1 VAPVTPGISFAPL
14 TDSLVEFCK
23 GLEALLNANIAT
35 LAYGGNVARVFYG
48 EQDRYPTVPA
58 YCIEPVRKTR
68 DLDSMKMQRIY
79 DIYFTAQIICYLS
92 QVDSSDQVIR
102 EKVDLL
108 GEEVE
113 RIIHTDHELG
123 GLTMDLIV
131 LALESGYAYKDSG
144 KYKAVILTVQGRSR
158 EGLPC

>member
-1 VAPVTPGISFAPL
+1 MPTPGISFAPL
-14 TDSLVEFCK
+14 TVSLVEFCK
-23 GLEALLNANIAT
+23 GLEALLNTNIAT
-35 LAYGGNVARVFYG
+35 LGYNGNAARVFYG

-58 YCIEPVRKTR
+58 YCIEPVRKA
-68 DLDSMKMQRIY
+68 LDEDSLKMQRVY
-79 DIYFTAQIICYLS
+79 DIYFTAQIICYLTR
-92 QVDSSDQVIR
+92 VDVSDQVIR

-113 RIIHTDHELG
+113 RIVHLDHTLG

-131 LALESGYAYKDSG
+131 QSLESGYAYKDSG